1 MAISKRIAMINTTS
15 FVKPDV
21 LKKNMLTIN
30 SFLKETYDEAK
41 KQLEKGVSLIQE
53 GASFF
58 KEEFSAMY
66 HETGQS
72 INRMLLPVNNFIK
85 DITQIETELL
95 KEVSIESPHYL
106 LMDGEMVPVE
116 KVLERPMEEN
126 H

>member
-41 KQLEKGVSLIQE
+41 KQLEKWVSLIQE